1 MKERTHGSVGGW
13 VGGHVGWWMC
23 GWVGG
28 CDANGCFKCVCV
40 GGVWSGYD

>member
-28 CDANGCFKCVCV
+28 RQHRRQCGWV
-40 GGVWSGYD
+40 GGWVGGCVDG